1 MDHKKLF
8 GNATKFIND
17 YTIHHHAKRPQPGF
31 SGQFLFPS
39 SAETLNAKYVML
51 HEPKTKNL
59 DWIHEIFPNVEY
71 LKIFYS
77 RKNYKSKLENI
88 DGINSLSKLKYLQ
101 IIDVYVEN
109 VAVNMESI
117 KFFELTSNDLGRLI
131 NVNLSNASSE
141 LQYYRIVGLSK
152 DLHDNFTLNNLA
164 NIKINNLSYIANIK
178 EGEIYLNSILDE
190 NYAYIKYIDKI
201 VDLQKVLK

>member
-17 YTIHHHAKRPQPGF
+17 YTIYYHAKRPQPGF

-71 LKIFYS
+71 LEIFYS

-88 DGINSLSKLKYLQ
+88 DGINSLSKLKCLQ
-101 IIDVYVEN
+101 IRDVYVEN

-131 NVNLSNASSE
+131 NVNLSNASSK
-141 LQYYRIVGLSK
+141 LHYYRIVGLSK
-152 DLHDNFTLNNLA
+152 ELNDNFTLNNLA
-164 NIKINNLSYIANIK
+164 NIKINNLSYLANIK
-178 EGEIYLNSILDE
+178 EGEIYLNSIIDE
-190 NYAYIKYIDKI
+190 NYTYIRDINKI